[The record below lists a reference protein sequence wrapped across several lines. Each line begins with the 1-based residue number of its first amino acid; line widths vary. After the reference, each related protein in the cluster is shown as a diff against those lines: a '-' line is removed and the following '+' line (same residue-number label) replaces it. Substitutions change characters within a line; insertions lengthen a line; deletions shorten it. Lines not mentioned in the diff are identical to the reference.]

1 MVRTEISDNGDRD
14 VIGIV
19 GEGMRTAAL
28 SWFRIGDCN
37 GEVCAGGVAGCDPE
51 WRCCCCC
58 CCGEQAESPGVWMDC
73 VMALKMYQSQH
84 YQHRN

>member
-14 VIGIV
+14 VLGTV

-28 SWFRIGDCN
+28 NWIRIVVCN

-58 CCGEQAESPGVWMDC
+58 CCGGEQAESPNFWM
-73 VMALKMYQSQH
+73 
-84 YQHRN
+84 N